1 MVVNQ
6 WFRRQIQ
13 ALLVRTGG
21 MFVGMGGAV
30 TQITSRTTAV
40 ALNKLSGSITL
51 VSAAGSTTPATFTVT
66 NSLVKATDTVHVC
79 QRSGSDKLDL
89 DVSAVA
95 NGSFAITF
103 NTKSGTTTEQPVLN
117 FVVIKVAA
125 S

>member
-40 ALNKLSGSITL
+40 ALNKLSGSIT
-51 VSAAGSTTPATFTVT
+51 
-66 NSLVKATDTVHVC
+66 
-79 QRSGSDKLDL
+79 
-89 DVSAVA
+89 
-95 NGSFAITF
+95 F